1 MSKLKTICILSSV
14 LAFGLI
20 FSGCDEEKTPPKPVK
35 KEKPLTQKQK
45 DAIKAISGAFKKV
58 N

>member
-1 MSKLKTICILSSV
+1 MSKLKTIGILSLV

-20 FSGCDEEKTPPKPVK
+20 FSGCDEEKHLQKPVK

-45 DAIKAISGAFKKV
+45 DAIKAISGAFK
-58 N
+58 